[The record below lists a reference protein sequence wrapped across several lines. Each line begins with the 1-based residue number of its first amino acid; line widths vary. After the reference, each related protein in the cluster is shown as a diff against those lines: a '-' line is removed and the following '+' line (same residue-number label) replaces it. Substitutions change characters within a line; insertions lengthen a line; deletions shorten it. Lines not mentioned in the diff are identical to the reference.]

1 MAEDLRAEAAE
12 RYIAAIDAAEL
23 AVRMAEAVADMQR
36 PANCTADQA
45 LALMDPDVRDAWLR
59 ATSVAMGYWCEC
71 IEQMQ
76 RVQ

>member
-1 MAEDLRAEAAE
+1 MAEDFKAEASE
-12 RYIAAIDAAEL
+12 RYIAAIDPAEL

-36 PANCTADQA
+36 PANCTAEQA
-45 LALMDPDVRDAWLR
+45 LAAMDPDVCDSWLR
-59 ATSVAMGYWCEC
+59 ATVVAMGYWREC

>member
-1 MAEDLRAEAAE
+1 MTDNFKAEASE

-36 PANCTADQA
+36 PANCTATQA
-45 LALMDPDVRDAWLR
+45 LALMDPDVRDSWLR
-59 ATSVAMGYWCEC
+59 ATAVAMGYWREC
-71 IEQMQ
+71 LEQMQ